1 MLRAQAAHRIR
12 RAAAEGGRSHGIL
25 RRGCA
30 ACAALLVFCAAACQA
45 LALPSSAASGSY
57 GGVNVTFLSTD
68 LQPVGI
74 GTAAFT
80 YTNLI
85 SSNVSNYTRA
95 ISGSFQFE
103 IPGYKYDGLHFA
115 RPSILLRIHN
125 FSGATF
131 TYNIDQND
139 PNFSF
144 GANTDY
150 SSITG
155 WFSVTASSPGQLYN
169 LQLADSGLA
178 HLADFLVNGM
188 MSNVVLDIVVVI
200 PATLDSIQSG
210 IVDLSEGINTR
221 LDTIDSS
228 INQAKSDV
236 IEFFEEQEQREEEKA
251 GDLQDMVPDLGDL
264 QDQAAISGVG
274 DGNLSDLS
282 DLVELPDM
290 SLSDGLISMLDLPSE
305 AVGIM
310 VLPFVFLM
318 FLCVTIFLVKHWGEF
333 FG

>member
-12 RAAAEGGRSHGIL
+12 RAAAEGGRSNGNV

-30 ACAALLVFCAAACQA
+30 ACAALLVFCSFACQA
-45 LALPSSAASGSY
+45 LALPSSAYSGSY
-57 GGVNVTFLSTD
+57 GGINVTFLSTD
-68 LQPVGI
+68 MEPVGI
-74 GTAAFT
+74 GTASFT
-80 YTNLI
+80 CTNLY
-85 SSNVSNYTRA
+85 SVNVSNYTRA
-95 ISGSFQFE
+95 ISGAFE
-103 IPGYKYDGLHFA
+103 MRIPGYKYDGLNYA

-131 TYNIDQND
+131 VYNIDQND
-139 PNFSF
+139 PYWSF
-144 GANTDY
+144 GSNSDY
-150 SSITG
+150 TTYSG
-155 WFSVTASSPGQLYN
+155 YFNCTASSPGQLYN
-169 LQLADSGLA
+169 LQLSDSGLA
-178 HLADFLVNGM
+178 HLADFLVNGL

-200 PATLDSIQSG
+200 PASLDSIQSG

-264 QDQAAISGVG
+264 KDQAAISGVG

-318 FLCVTIFLVKHWGEF
+318 FLCVTIFLVKHWGDF